1 MAKTKKGPEPD
12 QNKIKDHNAELYNV
26 DFLYNKSVN
35 IILDYAADPTNNIKD
50 IYNISNIRFLD
61 ALRAVNRGLFAGL
74 DVDADPLLKAI
85 LINVYIDI
93 SNKFDKII
101 SLEGFSY
108 ITGIQTETIKQ
119 YAADAGHVKKNDNI
133 LRYICIL
140 YKIYIN
146 NKIINQSDIYNIY
159 INNNNNI
166 VLNDYNNYIGR
177 DVPQDVIT
185 AVNGIIYNKL
195 QDMREAGLKARL
207 LSDKQQL
214 GAVAVANREFGWSAD
229 RIANEERARALTL
242 SDLPKLSN
250 YVNNN
255 SLPELS
261 ET

>member
-1 MAKTKKGPEPD
+1 MAKTKKETGPD
-12 QNKIKDHNAELYNV
+12 QNKIKDHNAELYNI
-26 DFLYNKSVN
+26 DYLYNKSVN

-74 DVDADPLLKAI
+74 DVDTDPLLKAI

-108 ITGIQTETIKQ
+108 ISGIQTETIKQ
-119 YAADAGHVKKNDNI
+119 YAADAGHVKKTMNI
-133 LRYICIL
+133 MQYICIL
-140 YKIYIN
+140 YKIYTN
-146 NKIINQSDIYNIY
+146 NNIIQSDNINIYNIY
-159 INNNNNI
+159 NNKYNI
-166 VLNDYNNYIGR
+166 DLYNNYNT
-177 DVPQDVIT
+177 VPPDVIT
-185 AVNGIIYNKL
+185 AINGIIYNKL

-242 SDLPKLSN
+242 SDLPKLTN

>member
-108 ITGIQTETIKQ
+108 ITGIQIETIKQ
-119 YAADAGHVKKNDNI
+119 YAADAGHVKKTMNI
-133 LRYICIL
+133 MQYICIL
-140 YKIYIN
+140 YKIYTNNNFIN
-146 NKIINQSDIYNIY
+146 SDNFNIYNIY
-159 INNNNNI
+159 NNK
-166 VLNDYNNYIGR
+166 YNNYDLNNIYS
-177 DVPQDVIT
+177 VPQDVTT

>member
-12 QNKIKDHNAELYNV
+12 QNKIKDHNAELYNA

-108 ITGIQTETIKQ
+108 ISGIQTETIKQ
-119 YAADAGHVKKNDNI
+119 YAADAGHVKKTMNI
-133 LRYICIL
+133 MQYICIL

-159 INNNNNI
+159 INNNNI
-166 VLNDYNNYIGR
+166 ALNDYNNYIGR
-177 DVPQDVIT
+177 DMPQDVIT